1 MIKIWRRKRRE
12 TEPIHIGE
20 RESAFRIVD
29 REYYPEGP
37 FFAFGEY
44 VAGTIYFPA
53 FLYSVDDA
61 ALIIP
66 KPSEDFK
73 SLGESLFGDSE
84 LDGEEQ
90 EATILYF
97 PASPTSRDLMERLA
111 HYLRLKLP
119 ANIETQVEEL
129 KNKLE
134 IYGDL
139 NLYKLNI
146 NDFVKS
152 GLKLAEC
159 ENELRWINAD
169 ANFAQIKKAVDE
181 SPSAEEFM
189 EKLDEKM
196 IKKVEELKRYKK
208 LKREIPRLE
217 SRVRYEKEKIIPSLD
232 HYVDIRS
239 LHGDVEVEIRDPYA
253 IVDNAESVH
262 GDIKING
269 NVNNAKSIHGNVEIN
284 PEGYKPQAIKRKINI
299 RTTHGNI
306 EVNYKLSV

>member
-20 RESAFRIVD
+20 RESSLRIVD
-29 REYYPEGP
+29 REYYPKGP

-84 LDGEEQ
+84 LDGEER
-90 EATILYF
+90 EGVLFSYF
-97 PASPTSRDLMERLA
+97 LRFSQYWAEKLA
-111 HYLRLKLP
+111 HCLNLRLP
-119 ANIETQVEEL
+119 ANLETHIE
-129 KNKLE
+129 KLE
-134 IYGDL
+134 NRLKVYGDL
-139 NLYKLNI
+139 HTYIGSIEHLIELVSKL
-146 NDFVKS
+146 VGYES
-152 GLKLAEC
+152 
-159 ENELRWINAD
+159 ELRWINAD

-196 IKKVEELKRYKK
+196 IKKVEELKRYKE

-217 SRVRYEKEKIIPSLD
+217 SRVRYEKEEITPSLD

-239 LHGDVEVEIRDPYA
+239 LHGNIEVEIRDPYA

-306 EVNYKLSV
+306 KVNYEPSV